1 MNAESTITSLK
12 REIKALRLENDEL
25 KAGIAMEGRVECDSS
40 NMNRTV
46 RRLANDLRNAASSA
60 EVSLR

>member
-25 KAGIAMEGRVECDSS
+25 KAGIAMGGRVECDSS
-40 NMNRTV
+40 NMNRKV
-46 RRLANDLRNAASSA
+46 RRLANDLKNAASSA